1 MIKLNKYQTI
11 IFYLNFDSN
20 LKKHVASNDSSVLE
34 TFRLMLINEQ
44 MYLDRI
50 LELIFQYF
58 DQLYLKQLLITII
71 KEKNVRR
78 INNYQ

>member
-44 MYLDRI
+44 MYLG
-50 LELIFQYF
+50 LQWMKIFQYF
-58 DQLYLKQLLITII
+58 HQESFQQLLITII
-71 KEKNVRR
+71 KEKTFVE
-78 INNYQ
+78 